1 MALACV
7 LCGSHVFDIVSTKDR
22 HGQPLQT
29 GLCGGCG
36 VLRNDPIPSDAELA
50 QFYRKDYRQSYKGA
64 AEPRLRQVWRNLER
78 LNTHFAEF
86 RDVYAAR
93 GRWLDLGSGSGEFTF
108 LAQSIGADVVGVEP
122 NEGYATYCR
131 DKLGLQIAVQ
141 TLEETE
147 YAAGSFDLIRLS
159 HVLEHM
165 RDPVAS
171 LERLKGWLKPGG
183 MIYIEV
189 PDIEQDARHKLRG
202 RMFHYGHIYNYNPVT
217 LRHVAGLAGL
227 VEVGATAARSA
238 GRCGGFFTPGAGGT
252 ASASALAANAA
263 RMRDAMAE
271 HNGRTVPKPAQGSA
285 LGRFIR
291 TLGLRLREARAG
303 ARLKTHRAIAEAAAA
318 QLRSGLVRG

>member
-1 MALACV
+1 MAVGCV
-7 LCGSHVFDIVSTKDR
+7 LCGSHDFEIVSTTDR

-36 VLRNDPIPSDAELA
+36 VLRNDPVPTDAELA

-78 LNTHFAEF
+78 LNGHFVQF
-86 RDVYAAR
+86 RDVYAAP
-93 GRWLDLGSGSGEFTF
+93 GRWLDLGSGSGEFTY

-147 YAAGSFDLIRLS
+147 FADGSFDLIRLS

-171 LERLKGWLKPGG
+171 LTRLKGWLKPGG

-227 VEVGATAARSA
+227 VEVQATAARSA
-238 GRCGGFFTPGAGGT
+238 GRCGGFFTVGAGG
-252 ASASALAANAA
+252 AAAAGVLAANAA
-263 RMRDAMAE
+263 RMREAMAE
-271 HNGRTVPKPAQGSA
+271 HNGRMVPKPVEGSA
-285 LGRFIR
+285 LGKFIR
-291 TLGLRLREARAG
+291 TMAMRLREARAG

-318 QLRSGLVRG
+318 QLRQGFARG